1 MYCRRKNEWI
11 NKYTH
16 KLMNDSRRSQVLA
29 NSKKQFNKFSQ
40 EQKGGRL
47 SQFARYVRQFGGGLQ
62 QVIEDAKDG
71 ATIFAPSNEAFD
83 PAIRYKSFTHYLT
96 RIYIIVM
103 VDDLRLIFCSS

>member
-1 MYCRRKNEWI
+1 M
-11 NKYTH
+11 
-16 KLMNDSRRSQVLA
+16 
-29 NSKKQFNKFSQ
+29 FQ

-83 PAIRYKSFTHYLT
+83 PAIRYRTFFSSNLFSSHSLPLFDGGLTH
-96 RIYIIVM
+96 
-103 VDDLRLIFCSS
+103 LRLRESSMCV

>member
-1 MYCRRKNEWI
+1 MSKGVKSFTGLAPEIQFKN
-11 NKYTH
+11 
-16 KLMNDSRRSQVLA
+16 
-29 NSKKQFNKFSQ
+29 FSQ

-83 PAIRYKSFTHYLT
+83 PAIRYKNITHYLT
-96 RIYIIVM
+96 RIYIKVM
-103 VDDLRLIFCSS
+103 VADFSHT